1 MAYAMEKMQEDIHRL
16 TKMVE
21 DIYRLMAGH
30 ELDKESGIIHQ
41 VKDHEER
48 LTLLEKYK
56 DKMVY
61 IGIGLAIATG
71 LSAGI
76 GAAGIFKII
85 TTFVK

>member
-1 MAYAMEKMQEDIHRL
+1 MEKMQEDIHRL

-41 VKDHEER
+41 VKDHDER
-48 LTLLEKYK
+48 ITVLEKYK

-76 GAAGIFKII
+76 GAAGVIKII
-85 TTFVK
+85 STFVK

>member
-1 MAYAMEKMQEDIHRL
+1 MEHVMEKMQQDIHKL

-21 DIYRLMAGH
+21 DIYTLIAGH
-30 ELDKESGIIHQ
+30 ELNKDSGMMHQ
-41 VKDHEER
+41 VKDHDER
-48 LTLLEKYK
+48 ITVLEKYK

-76 GAAGIFKII
+76 GAAGVIKII
-85 TTFVK
+85 STFVK